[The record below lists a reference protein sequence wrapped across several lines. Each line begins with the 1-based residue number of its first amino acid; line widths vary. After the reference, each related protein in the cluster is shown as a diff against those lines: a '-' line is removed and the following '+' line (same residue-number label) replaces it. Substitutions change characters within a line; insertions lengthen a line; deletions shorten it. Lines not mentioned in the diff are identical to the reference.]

1 MKARTREM
9 NKKIPAHHQVI
20 LVSKVVACR
29 PPMNCSVPA
38 PPPSDASP
46 PPWPACSNTAVV
58 RIRASRVRRISRKL
72 YMRPGKY
79 LGSAGLHKL
88 RPAFGIERGAAHQD
102 AIELAFGE
110 EGGGVLRVHTSAVED
125 PRRRSAS
132 ACEPAADLPVDRGGV
147 LGGRVAAGA
156 DRPHRLVRDH
166 DARQRPAVE
175 TAQRGGNRTGERAF
189 RLPVDV
195 LDTHQEV
202 AALARRLGG
211 GFDRDRGREEPHL
224 AVLPAVVAGPERLQI
239 GSGFIRPDVHFPI
252 SGEQQS
258 PHASSRAATP
268 GSGFPSRNSSA
279 APPPVETWVSLS
291 SSPATAAAESPPP
304 TTVVAPRFPAS
315 ATASPMARVPSSN

>member
-1 MKARTREM
+1 RPADHRPRVRGGALRER
-9 NKKIPAHHQVI
+9 
-20 LVSKVVACR
+20 S
-29 PPMNCSVPA
+29 
-38 PPPSDASP
+38 SDAQPGPESRP
-46 PPWPACSNTAVV
+46 E
-58 RIRASRVRRISRKL
+58 RRAHFATSVFVGLAEQVAS
-72 YMRPGKY
+72 
-79 LGSAGLHKL
+79 LGMADQRDASSSL
-88 RPAFGIERGAAHQD
+88 ER
-102 AIELAFGE
+102 E
-110 EGGGVLRVHTSAVED
+110 
-125 PRRRSAS
+125 
-132 ACEPAADLPVDRGGV
+132 
-147 LGGRVAAGA
+147 
-156 DRPHRLVRDH
+156 
-166 DARQRPAVE
+166 
-175 TAQRGGNRTGERAF
+175 RGGNRTGERAF

-258 PHASSRAATP
+258 PHASSRSATP

-304 TTVVAPRFPAS
+304 TTGAAPRFPAS
-315 ATASPMARVPSSN
+315 INASAMARGPSSNCGVSNTPAGPFQPTVLAFRIR